1 MRFDS
6 PLIRHG
12 SERRKRALVADDNPR
27 MVDAMANLIQGS
39 PEFGEVVTA
48 GDGKEAIEL
57 AELYAPDV
65 IVLDLSM
72 PVIDGLAAARKI
84 REFMPDVPIVLCTIY
99 GYALSVKPAVLNSW
113 GIQAVVNKDQAFS
126 KLVPTLQKLLTSKA
140 A

>member
-48 GDGKEAIEL
+48 RDGKEAIEL

-84 REFMPDVPIVLCTIY
+84 REFMPDVPIVLCTI
-99 GYALSVKPAVLNSW
+99 
-113 GIQAVVNKDQAFS
+113 
-126 KLVPTLQKLLTSKA
+126 
-140 A
+140 